1 MTKQEINS
9 TIQEYWKGLYQTD
22 ELPNIDHCIWRVNES
37 RKIGNYL
44 LINSLME
51 FDEWLQEG
59 KKRRALNGF

>member
-22 ELPNIDHCIWRVNES
+22 ELPNIEHCIWRGNES

-44 LINSLME
+44 VVNSLME
-51 FDEWLQEG
+51 FD
-59 KKRRALNGF
+59 

>member
-9 TIQEYWKGLYQTD
+9 TIKEYWKGLYETD
-22 ELPNIDHCIWRVNES
+22 ELPSIAKCIWRVNES

-44 LINSLME
+44 LVNSLME

-59 KKRRALNGF
+59 EGIF